1 MIPRDNITEWPAR
14 APWVQAFQL
23 GQDLVSS
30 RAVAEIFAH
39 PLRRS
44 SLAFRGGTALYKLY
58 IAPPE
63 RYSEDIGLV
72 RVNAEPIGPVMMP
85 CAAPSTGGSASH
97 NGRRPRGA

>member
-1 MIPRDNITEWPAR
+1 VIPRDNITEWRAR

-58 IAPPE
+58 
-63 RYSEDIGLV
+63 
-72 RVNAEPIGPVMMP
+72 
-85 CAAPSTGGSASH
+85 STSRRRNDTPKISASC
-97 NGRRPRGA
+97 GSTPSRSDRS